1 MREPARR
8 FMAPNGRTVTQP
20 LRELPVVADEPEV
33 VDRIREATSLF
44 HEPEFPSKATVE
56 ALADLGRTH
65 DRLRHAAEVE
75 QAHAIRG
82 ALTVEQRMMDAQRR
96 AKLQRVDVSHELH
109 IMRQMVDRARKG
121 GRHDPPAA
129 LARIERVEAVL
140 DYRPDLE
147 EAA

>member
-8 FMAPNGRTVTQP
+8 FLAPNGRTVTQP
-20 LRELPVVADEPEV
+20 LRDFPMVADEPEV

-44 HEPEFPSKATVE
+44 HEPEFPSKATVN
-56 ALADLGRTH
+56 AQADLGRTH
-65 DRLRHAAEVE
+65 DRLRHLAEVE
-75 QAHAIRG
+75 QAHEIRETLSLE
-82 ALTVEQRMMDAQRR
+82 ARMMDAQRR

-109 IMRQMVDRARKG
+109 IMRQMLDRARKG
-121 GRHDPPAA
+121 GRADPPTA